1 MNNFDKEHLKMHF
14 KEPYPMNLLLTIN
27 ENVVAGRPL
36 DTENITQDTIDGL
49 FYAVSMLPQR
59 EQEMLRLRF
68 EERKTYAEIGNV
80 YGVNGTRARYLIN
93 HAMRLVRTPAL
104 FNYLKL
110 GKQGYEAQRIKYV
123 YEGKEYAPE
132 ILQKHISDMG
142 LSVKSINLLISVG
155 CLTVEDV
162 ISFKKS
168 QIENIYQ
175 IGIGTIREV
184 AFKLEYMGVTD
195 SNWSRFKI

>member
-1 MNNFDKEHLKMHF
+1 MHF

-27 ENVVAGRPL
+27 ENVVTGRPL
-36 DTENITQDTIDGL
+36 DTENITQDIIDGL

-123 YEGKEYAPE
+123 YEDKEYSPE
-132 ILQKHISDMG
+132 ILQTHISDMG

-155 CLTVEDV
+155 CLVVEDV

-175 IGIGTIREV
+175 IGIGTIHEV
-184 AFKLEYMGVTD
+184 AFKLECMGITD
-195 SNWSRFKI
+195 SNWSKF